1 MTRGMQPEDVFSF
14 RTVTDPR
21 LSPDGTKVAFVVNT
35 NSSEDDEAQTTIW
48 VTSADGSM
56 PARQF
61 TSGPK
66 DTSPR
71 WSPDGRY
78 LAFVAKR
85 PSPGSGQAAKDVEA
99 QIHLAPLDGGDPHP
113 LTEAPYGASQPGWSP
128 DGATIVYVAQT
139 GDWTP
144 PAKRSPS
151 EKNAP
156 RVVRDLRYRF
166 DGLGFFDERRSHVF
180 TVAVESGRT
189 RQVTRGDWN
198 DSQPAWSP
206 DGAHLVFIS
215 DRNRARFDR
224 PRPDVWLVAATG
236 GRAKRLTRGSGQYG
250 MPEFSP
256 DGRFISFLGRE
267 ADDGNSAANDHL
279 YVLDAEG
286 GGPRRSLSELLDRP
300 AFGLIWPSGRTH
312 GWIDD
317 RNVYFLATDH
327 GARHLYRAGLDPG
340 TGVPARVLGGD
351 RQIIGVDLRGERV
364 AFASVWPS
372 LLPEACVAD
381 LGHGTERV
389 VSDVNA
395 ELRKTLRLAPLK
407 RVRTNGIESFVVHPL
422 DERGRRPR
430 PTVVEIHGGPH
441 GSHPQS
447 VMLPLY
453 QCLAAAGYVVCL
465 PNPRGSQSYGEEF
478 SYASVGDWG
487 GGDFA
492 DIMGV
497 VDALVDTGVSDPER
511 LYVAG
516 YSYGG
521 YMTGWAVGHTSRFK
535 AACISAPAADLSA
548 MVGTSDIPL
557 FAIFEMGGATPWDR
571 PDVYAKHSAI
581 TYLADVRTPVQ
592 LVHWEGDLRC
602 PIGQSEAW
610 FQGLKLL
617 GREVEMVR
625 YPGGFHIVRAPSQV
639 VDEVKRHLDWFSSH

>member
-1 MTRGMQPEDVFSF
+1 MQPEDVFSF

-21 LSPDGTKVAFVVNT
+21 LSPHGTKVAFVVSTNT
-35 NSSEDDEAQTTIW
+35 RDNDEAQTTIW
-48 VTSADGSM
+48 VTSTDGSAS
-56 PARQF
+56 ARQF
-61 TSGPK
+61 TSGPE

-78 LAFVAKR
+78 LAFVARR
-85 PSPGSGQAAKDVEA
+85 PSPGSGQAPKDLGA
-99 QIHLAPLDGGDPHP
+99 QIHLAPLNGGDPHP
-113 LTEAPYGASQPGWSP
+113 LTAAPYGASQPAWSP
-128 DGATIVYVAQT
+128 DGTHIAYTAQT

-144 PAKRSPS
+144 PDKRSPT

-156 RVVRDLRYRF
+156 RVVRDLQYRF
-166 DGLGFFDERRSHVF
+166 DGLGLFDDRRSHVF
-180 TVAVESGRT
+180 TIAVESART
-189 RQVTRGDWN
+189 KQVTSGDCH

-206 DGAHLVFIS
+206 DGARLVFIS
-215 DRNRARFDR
+215 DRNRARFER
-224 PRPDVWLVAATG
+224 LRPDLWVVAATG
-236 GRAKRLTRGSGQYG
+236 GRAKRLTRGNGHYG

-256 DGRFISFLGRE
+256 DGRFISVLGQE
-267 ADDGNSAANDHL
+267 AGVGNWAANVQL
-279 YVLDAEG
+279 YVLQAEG
-286 GGPRRSLSELLDRP
+286 GAPRRSLSGLLDRP
-300 AFGLIWPSGRTH
+300 AFGLDGTSGRNH

-317 RNVYFLATDH
+317 RSVYFLAADH
-327 GARHLYRAGLDPG
+327 GAQHLYRADLDPG
-340 TGVPARVLGGD
+340 AGVPARVLRGD
-351 RQIIGVDLRGERV
+351 RQITGVDLRDERI

-381 LGHGTERV
+381 LGTGTERRL
-389 VSDVNA
+389 SDVNV

-407 RVRTNGIESFVVHPL
+407 RIRTNGIESFVTHPL
-422 DERGRRPR
+422 DSPGRRPR

-453 QCLAAAGYVVCL
+453 QCLAAAGYAVCL
-465 PNPRGSQSYGEEF
+465 PNPRGSHSYGEEF
-478 SYASVGDWG
+478 SYACVGDWG
-487 GGDFA
+487 GDDFA
-492 DIMGV
+492 DIMGA

-521 YMTGWAVGHTSRFK
+521 YLTGWVIGHTTRFK

-548 MVGTSDIPL
+548 MVTTTDMPR
-557 FAIFEMGGATPWDR
+557 ANIFEMGGVTPWDR
-571 PDVYAKHSAI
+571 PDAYAKHSPI
-581 TYLADVRTPVQ
+581 TYLPDVRTPVR
-592 LVHWEGDLRC
+592 LLHWEGDLRC

-625 YPGGFHIVRAPSQV
+625 YPGGFHNGRAPSQM
-639 VDEVKRHLDWFSSH
+639 VDFVTRHLDWFSSH